1 MSDDDAFVWSSD
13 QGDTRKQNKK
23 KRKSKNKS
31 AAPNSGGVR
40 VQRET
45 KGRRGKTV
53 TVIYGIPEPEAELE
67 ALAGELK
74 KRCGTGG
81 SVKDGTVV
89 IQGDQADQIVAYL
102 NEQGYDAKRSGG

>member
-31 AAPNSGGVR
+31 AAPVSGGVR
-40 VQRET
+40 GQRET

-53 TVIYGIPEPEAELE
+53 TVIYGIPGPETVLE
-67 ALAGELK
+67 ELAGNLK

-81 SVKDGTVV
+81 SVKDGAVV

-102 NEQGYDAKRSGG
+102 NEQGYEARRSGG